1 MDRIVITPCYGCN
14 ERTEDCHCI
23 CERYKEYEAERDKR
37 YEEKRKRMQYLGD
50 ICYMQN
56 ERKKAW
62 YRAAKDKQR
71 KKMEGIKR

>member
-1 MDRIVITPCYGCN
+1 MNRTVITPCYGCN
-14 ERTEDCHCI
+14 DRTEDCHCT
-23 CERYKEYEAERDKR
+23 CERYKEYEMARDKR